1 MKKIISTGTALAI
14 VATQLIGGVPNDAA
28 KKNSTQTTAYAY
40 NESILGEWIQ
50 AEDTATKLTSYL
62 ENSYI
67 KSILRTINEIIRRL
81 KNKEPQEKYIDGED
95 NWSFSNSRSNFGY
108 TYYMNDEYWDKL
120 MDGLNNT
127 EKQRIIDALEGAE
140 WGGSCYGMAVTSILA
155 SQGII
160 DPSYWQSDAVSLHDI
175 TAPPSKDVKSLINYY
190 FALQFTDQAYQRTN
204 LAVYTIEPLKLLKL
218 INCLEDG
225 SPALLTY
232 FGLFNR
238 VAPAG
243 HAVVA
248 YDMEYG
254 TYVVD
259 DKKYNGKILIYDNN
273 SIDYDDEFCMYFST
287 TDGSWAIPAY
297 ELSSDYGDYLGLIS
311 DDMDVI
317 NYHGYVDGSN
327 ETLNSKYIATL
338 QSAPLNGKFKIT
350 KESEQGLYYA
360 NSSSADDEIK
370 MFSTLTDYVI
380 RPSSIMFA
388 LKDTATPYLFSL
400 EKPEQLDLSMSY
412 ENSLLKVNASS
423 GAEASFSPMDSVSV
437 SGKNTDYDLSIV
449 LNDEY
454 KVTDWYS
461 FSVKGSG
468 VTDATLQ
475 KSENGYILEA
485 SNLDNVTVNAH
496 NDDVYADVTF
506 STEYPK
512 VFLFEKDENTIGIA
526 VDTDNNGSFE
536 TELE

>member
-14 VATQLIGGVPNDAA
+14 VATQLMSGVPNDAA

-50 AEDTATKLTSYL
+50 TEDTATRLNSYL

-67 KSILRTINEIIRRL
+67 RSILRTINEIIRRL
-81 KNKEPQEKYIDGED
+81 KNKEPQEAFTNGED
-95 NWSFSNSRSNFGY
+95 NWSFSNSKSNFGS

-120 MDGLNNT
+120 MDGLKNT
-127 EKQRIIDALEGAE
+127 EKQRIIDGVKNSE
-140 WGGSCYGMAVTSILA
+140 WGGSCYGMAVTSVLA

-160 DPSYWQSDAVSLHDI
+160 DPSYWQDDAVTLHDI
-175 TAPPSKDVKSLINYY
+175 TAPPTKDVKSLINYY
-190 FALQFTDQAYQRTN
+190 FALQFTDQAYQRTSIAIN
-204 LAVYTIEPLKLLKL
+204 TIEPLKLLKL

-238 VAPAG
+238 MYPAG

-254 TYVVD
+254 TYDVD
-259 DKKYNGKILIYDNN
+259 NKRYNGKILIYDNN
-273 SIDYDDEFCMYFST
+273 SIDYDEEFCMYFST

-327 ETLNSKYIATL
+327 ETLNYKYIAML
-338 QSAPLNGKFKIT
+338 QSAPLKGKYKIT
-350 KESEQGLYYA
+350 KESDQDLYYE
-360 NSSSADDEIK
+360 NSTSSDDEIK
-370 MFSTLTDYVI
+370 MFSTLTDYVF

-388 LKDTATPYLFSL
+388 LKDTAATYLLSL
-400 EKPEQLDLSMSY
+400 EKPEELDLSMSY
-412 ENSLLKVNASS
+412 ENSLLKANASL
-423 GAEASFSPMDSVSV
+423 GAEARFSPKDYVSV
-437 SGKNTDYDLSIV
+437 SGKKTDYDLSIV
-449 LNDEY
+449 LNDDY

-475 KSENGYILEA
+475 KEENGYILEA

-496 NDDVYADVTF
+496 NDDVSVDVTF

>member
-14 VATQLIGGVPNDAA
+14 VATQLMSGVPNDAA

-50 AEDTATKLTSYL
+50 TGDTATRLNSYL

-81 KNKEPQEKYIDGED
+81 KNKEPQEAFTNGED
-95 NWSFSNSRSNFGY
+95 NWSFSNSKSNFGS

-120 MDGLNNT
+120 MDGLKNT
-127 EKQRIIDALEGAE
+127 EKQRIIDGVKNSE
-140 WGGSCYGMAVTSILA
+140 WGGSCYGMAVTSVLA

-160 DPSYWQSDAVSLHDI
+160 DPSYWQDDAVTLHDI
-175 TAPPSKDVKSLINYY
+175 TAPPTKDVKSLINYY
-190 FALQFTDQAYQRTN
+190 FALQFTDQAYQRTSIAIN
-204 LAVYTIEPLKLLKL
+204 TIEPLKLLKL

-238 VAPAG
+238 MYPAG

-254 TYVVD
+254 TYDVD
-259 DKKYNGKILIYDNN
+259 NKRYNGKILIYDNN
-273 SIDYDDEFCMYFST
+273 SIDYDEEFCMYFST

-327 ETLNSKYIATL
+327 ETLNYKYIAML
-338 QSAPLNGKFKIT
+338 QSAPLKGKYKIT
-350 KESEQGLYYA
+350 KESDQDLYYE
-360 NSSSADDEIK
+360 NSTSSDDEIK
-370 MFSTLTDYVI
+370 MFSTLTDYVF

-388 LKDTATPYLFSL
+388 LKDTAATYLLSL
-400 EKPEQLDLSMSY
+400 EKPEELDLSMSY
-412 ENSLLKVNASS
+412 ENSLLKSNASL
-423 GAEASFSPMDSVSV
+423 GAEARFSPKDSVSV
-437 SGKNTDYDLSIV
+437 SGKKQIMILA
-449 LNDEY
+449 
-454 KVTDWYS
+454 S
-461 FSVKGSG
+461 FLMMI
-468 VTDATLQ
+468 TR
-475 KSENGYILEA
+475 
-485 SNLDNVTVNAH
+485 
-496 NDDVYADVTF
+496 
-506 STEYPK
+506 
-512 VFLFEKDENTIGIA
+512 
-526 VDTDNNGSFE
+526 
-536 TELE
+536 

>member
-50 AEDTATKLTSYL
+50 AEDTASRLNSYL

-67 KSILRTINEIIRRL
+67 KSIMRTINEIIRRL
-81 KNKEPQEKYIDGED
+81 RNKEPQEEFVNGED
-95 NWSFSNSRSNFGY
+95 NWSFSNSRANFGD

-120 MDGLNNT
+120 LDGLKNT
-127 EKQRIIDALEGAE
+127 EKQRIIDGVKYSG

-190 FALQFTDQAYQRTN
+190 FALQFTDEAYQRTD
-204 LAVYTIEPLKLLKL
+204 LALYTIEPLKLLKL

-232 FGLFNR
+232 FGYFNR
-238 VAPAG
+238 VDPAG

-254 TYVVD
+254 TYVVNN
-259 DKKYNGKILIYDNN
+259 KKYNGKILIYDNN
-273 SIDYDDEFCMYFST
+273 SIDYDEEFCMYFST
-287 TDGSWAIPAY
+287 TTGSWAIPAY
-297 ELSSDYGDYLGLIS
+297 ELSSDYGDQLGLIS

-338 QSAPLNGKFKIT
+338 QSAPVNGKFKIT
-350 KESEQGLYYA
+350 KESEEGLYDA
-360 NSSSADDEIK
+360 NSTSSDDEVK
-370 MFSTLTDYVI
+370 MFSTLTDYVF
-380 RPSSIMFA
+380 RPSSLMFA
-388 LKDTATPYLFSL
+388 LKDTATAYSFSL

-412 ENSLLKVNASS
+412 ENSLLKANASS
-423 GAEASFSPMDSVSV
+423 GAEACFSPMDSVSV
-437 SGKNTDYDLSIV
+437 SGNNTDYDLSIV

-475 KSENGYILEA
+475 KAENGYILEA

-496 NDDVYADVTF
+496 NDDVYADVAF